1 MAALIPAGITAAG
14 SIISAILNRRESKQ
28 TPMQGKQQELVDQL
42 LASLNGNGP
51 YSNLF
56 NVDEES
62 FQKSYVDP
70 MKQKFESQ
78 IAPQI
83 QQSYIASGQHRGT
96 GMQGALTR
104 AGVDI
109 DQLLNQQYAQMQQG
123 AMNRQSN
130 MMGSILG
137 ASPGEQDDQSY
148 GSAAKQGAAG
158 FLSGTAGKDAL
169 NDIGSFLGNF
179 ATGKKGFE
187 KDTREKNELA
197 DFIAKLGN
205 QNQAYNYATGIQR

>member
-42 LASLNGNGP
+42 LASLGGQGP

-56 NVDEES
+56 NVDENT

-83 QQSYIASGQHRGT
+83 QESYITSGQQRGT
-96 GMQGALTR
+96 SLDDTLTR
-104 AGVDI
+104 AGVDM

-123 AMNRQSN
+123 AQNRQATA
-130 MMGSILG
+130 MGSILG
-137 ASPGEQDDQSY
+137 MQPGAQDAQSP
-148 GSAAKQGAAG
+148 GSAAQEGIAG
-158 FLSGTAGKDAL
+158 FLSSKTGGKAL
-169 NDIGSFLGNF
+169 DDIGSFLGSF

-187 KDTREKNELA
+187 NNRGQNELA
-197 DFIAKLGN
+197 DFISKLGN
-205 QNQAYNYATGIQR
+205 QNQVYNPYTGTQR